1 MKIEKEFIVFYE
13 HKDYGYYTLTV
24 DAEDIVEALKD
35 FNDNYVYKEIY
46 GIMEKK

>member
-1 MKIEKEFIVFYE
+1 MEREFIVFFE
-13 HKDYGYYTLTV
+13 DKNYGYYTLTV

-35 FNDNYVYKEIY
+35 FSENYDYKEIY